1 MYCTGSSTVNV
12 QVLPLLKI
20 VVLLERV
27 RLYNFVDKHLIAEKQ
42 ILLHEH
48 GCCFGKGSFWLPS
61 LSWMK
66 N

>member
-27 RLYNFVDKHLIAEKQ
+27 RLYTFLDQYPIAGKKKSSCMNMDVVSEKVF
-42 ILLHEH
+42 
-48 GCCFGKGSFWLPS
+48 GCQAYLA
-61 LSWMK
+61 
-66 N
+66 